1 MVAAM
6 VDLGGTQTAASPNV
20 QSAARSRASASLQS
34 LAPIAPIAIIFVI
47 ASMTIP
53 GFASGP
59 NLIAV
64 VQASAITGIAAI
76 GAAAI
81 TIVGKFVSLAIEQQA
96 VASAY
101 VFTALLSVGQPLA
114 VAIAATFVAA
124 LIIGAVQGY
133 LVSRGLNPIVT
144 TLAFGSALFG
154 AVVLL
159 SNDRTITLRQNPVAW
174 VGGGTSWGVPNQAV
188 VFIVLLAIGT
198 VFLSRTRLGRQI
210 VLCGANPKAGELI
223 GIPIRRLVVIAYV
236 LAALASALVGILVV
250 GQVSQASS
258 NMFDGLTIDVVAA
271 ILVGGIAIQ
280 GGEGQLWRAG
290 VGALILTMLSNIML
304 LLGLDAGVRL
314 LLKGALAAAVLLAMT
329 VMRRRGR

>member
-1 MVAAM
+1 M
-6 VDLGGTQTAASPNV
+6 VDLSGVRTTAS
-20 QSAARSRASASLQS
+20 QSAQSKGRGSVAVSLQS
-34 LAPIAPIAIIFVI
+34 LAPIAPIALIFVI
-47 ASMTIP
+47 AAVAIP

-96 VASAY
+96 VTAAY
-101 VFTALLSVGQPLA
+101 VFTAVLSIGQPVA
-114 VAIAATFVAA
+114 VAVAATLIVAV
-124 LIIGAVQGY
+124 IIGAVQGY
-133 LVSRGLNPIVT
+133 LVARGLNPIVT

-159 SNDRTITLRQNPVAW
+159 SNNRTITLRHNPLAW
-174 VGGGTSWGVPNQAV
+174 LGGGTSWGVPNQAV
-188 VFIVLLAIGT
+188 VFVILLAIGT
-198 VFLSRTRLGRQI
+198 VFLSHTRLGRQI
-210 VLCGANPKAGELI
+210 VLCGANPKAAELI
-223 GIPIRRLVVIAYV
+223 GIPISRLVIIAYIS
-236 LAALASALVGILVV
+236 AALASALVGMLVV

-314 LLKGALAAAVLLAMT
+314 LLKGGLAAAVLLAMT
-329 VMRRRGR
+329 VMRRRSR

>member
-1 MVAAM
+1 MAALM
-6 VDLGGTQTAASPNV
+6 LERTGAEAVTTPGRDPRPAGLTWLQTLAPV
-20 QSAARSRASASLQS
+20 
-34 LAPIAPIAIIFVI
+34 APIAVIFI
-47 ASMTIP
+47 LASAAIP
-53 GFASGP
+53 GFVNGS

-76 GAAAI
+76 SAAAI
-81 TIVGKFVSLAIEQQA
+81 TIVGKFVSLAIEQQT
-96 VASAY
+96 VTVAY
-101 VFTALLSVGQPLA
+101 VFAALLSTGAPLV
-114 VAIAATFVAA
+114 VALAATLLAA
-124 LIIGAVQGY
+124 VILGAVQGY

-159 SNDRTITLRQNPVAW
+159 SNSRTITLRQNPVAW
-174 VGGGTSWGVPNQAV
+174 IGGGTSFGVPNQAIIFV
-188 VFIVLLAIGT
+188 VLLVVGT
-198 VFLSRTRLGRQI
+198 LFLARTRLGRQI
-210 VLCGANPKAGELI
+210 VLTGANPRAAELI
-223 GIPIRRLVVIAYV
+223 GIPVRSLVVIAYI
-236 LAALASALVGILVV
+236 LAALGSALVGILVV

-314 LLKGALAAAVLLAMT
+314 LLKGGLAAVVLLTMT
-329 VMRRRGR
+329 VMKGRGR